1 MKPRR
6 RIHPDLLTPPELREV
21 ETRRAAYIRAQ
32 HGQKTKRW
40 LALRAAKLR
49 ALRAGA

>member
-1 MKPRR
+1 MKRR
-6 RIHPDLLTPPELREV
+6 APKVDLLTPELREV
-21 ETRRAAYIRAQ
+21 ETRRAAYIRAP

-49 ALRAGA
+49 ALRAGG